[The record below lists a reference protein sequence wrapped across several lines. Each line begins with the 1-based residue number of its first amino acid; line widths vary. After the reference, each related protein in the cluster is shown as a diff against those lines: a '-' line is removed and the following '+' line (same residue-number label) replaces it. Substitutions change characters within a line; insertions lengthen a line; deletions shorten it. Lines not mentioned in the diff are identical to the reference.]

1 MKKAFKNAVV
11 LTCDSNFTVYEN
23 GMVLID
29 GGEISYVGY
38 YDDAK
43 FDDFDAKEM
52 IDAGGN
58 ILMPGLINAHT
69 HLPMTLFSGF
79 GSGLPLKEWLEEKIW
94 PAEAKLTPEDVYI
107 GSKMGI
113 AQMLLS
119 GTTAFLDMYYFID
132 DMARAIE
139 ETGIRAVLSRA
150 VLDPGGFDERLAESI
165 ESAKKYKDHPMIDIM
180 MGPHAVYTNGKQ
192 SLLRVL
198 DEAKSLGCAI
208 HVHVSETAGEVEACI
223 QEHGMSP
230 VAYLES
236 LGYFETHVAAAHCVH
251 VSDEDIAILA
261 SRGVNVVHNPTSNMK
276 LASGIAPVQKM
287 IDAGIN
293 VALGTDGASS
303 NNNLDMLEE
312 MHIAALLAKLKDGSP
327 TAVDAQ
333 CAIEM
338 ATINGAKA
346 LGIDDKCG
354 SLEAGKRADII
365 MLDMKSAFSY
375 PQREYLNSLVYSM
388 GRRQV
393 AMTMIEGRV
402 LQENGKVLGLDI
414 ESLGRTFNNCVDRLC

>member
-1 MKKAFKNAVV
+1 MKKAFKNAIVI
-11 LTCDSNFTVYEN
+11 TCDSDFTVYEK
-23 GMVLID
+23 GMVLVE
-29 GGEISYVGY
+29 GGTISYIGP
-38 YDDAK
+38 YDDEK
-43 FDDFDAKEM
+43 FAAFDAKEI

-69 HLPMTLFSGF
+69 HLPMTLFSGY
-79 GSGLPLKEWLEEKIW
+79 GSGLPLKQWLEEKIW
-94 PAEAKLTPEDVYI
+94 PAEAKLTPDDIYI

-113 AQMLLS
+113 AQMLLA

-139 ETGIRAVLSRA
+139 EMGIRAVLSRA

-165 ESAKKYKDHPMIDIM
+165 ESAKKYKGHPMIDIM
-180 MGPHAVYTNGKQ
+180 MGPHAIYTNGKE

-208 HVHVSETAGEVEACI
+208 HVHVSETESEVDACI
-223 QEHGMSP
+223 AEHGMSP

-236 LGYFETHVAAAHCVH
+236 LGYFDTRVAAAHCVH

-261 SRGVNVVHNPTSNMK
+261 RHGVNAVHNPTSNMK

-287 IDAGIN
+287 IEAGIN

-312 MHIAALLAKLKDGSP
+312 MHIAALLAKLKDCDP
-327 TAVDAQ
+327 TAIDAR

-338 ATINGAKA
+338 ATINGARA
-346 LGIDDKCG
+346 LGIDDRCG

-365 MLDMKSAFSY
+365 MLNMKSAFSY
-375 PQREYLNSLVYSM
+375 PRREYLNNLVYSM
-388 GRRQV
+388 GRSQV
-393 AMTMIEGRV
+393 VMTMIEGRV

>member
-1 MKKAFKNAVV
+1 
-11 LTCDSNFTVYEN
+11 
-23 GMVLID
+23 
-29 GGEISYVGY
+29 
-38 YDDAK
+38 
-43 FDDFDAKEM
+43 
-52 IDAGGN
+52 
-58 ILMPGLINAHT
+58 
-69 HLPMTLFSGF
+69 
-79 GSGLPLKEWLEEKIW
+79 
-94 PAEAKLTPEDVYI
+94 
-107 GSKMGI
+107 
-113 AQMLLS
+113 
-119 GTTAFLDMYYFID
+119 
-132 DMARAIE
+132 
-139 ETGIRAVLSRA
+139 
-150 VLDPGGFDERLAESI
+150 
-165 ESAKKYKDHPMIDIM
+165 
-180 MGPHAVYTNGKQ
+180 
-192 SLLRVL
+192 VL
-198 DEAKSLGCAI
+198 DEAKNLGCAI

-223 QEHGMSP
+223 AEHGMSP

-251 VSDEDIAILA
+251 VSNEDIAILA
-261 SRGVNVVHNPTSNMK
+261 QRGVNAVHNPTSNMK

-287 IDAGIN
+287 IDAGVN

-312 MHIAALLAKLKDGSP
+312 MHIAALLAKLKDGEP
-327 TAVDAQ
+327 TAVDAR

-346 LGIDDKCG
+346 LGIDDRCG

-375 PQREYLNSLVYSM
+375 PRREYLNSLVYSM
-388 GRRQV
+388 GRGQV